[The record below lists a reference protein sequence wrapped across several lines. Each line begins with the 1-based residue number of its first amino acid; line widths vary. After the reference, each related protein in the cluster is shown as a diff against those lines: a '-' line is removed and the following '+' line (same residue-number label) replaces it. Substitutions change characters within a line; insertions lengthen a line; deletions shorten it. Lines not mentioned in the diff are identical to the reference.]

1 MTPTWTLRGLQV
13 GDIGWVAHR
22 QGILYAQEYGWDG
35 TFEAMVAEIGAQFVK
50 NFDPTSENAWIAEIE
65 GQIVGSVFLVKVS
78 EQVAKLRMLYVEPQA
93 RGQGL
98 GQGLTDACIAF
109 ARTKGYQKLTLW
121 TNDILVAARSI
132 YQASGFVLV
141 AEENH
146 RSFGHDLVGQN
157 WDLDLQ
163 LVPSLTQ
170 QR

>member
-1 MTPTWTLRGLQV
+1 MTSTWTLRGLQV

-35 TFEAMVAEIGAQFVK
+35 TFEAMVAEIGAQFVQ
-50 NFDPTSENAWIAEIE
+50 NFDPAWENAWIAEIE

-78 EQVAKLRMLYVEPQA
+78 EQVAKLRMLYVEPHA

-98 GQGLTDACIAF
+98 GQGLTHACISF
-109 ARTKGYQKLTLW
+109 ARNRGYQTLTLW
-121 TNDILVAARSI
+121 TNDILVAARRI
-132 YQASGFVLV
+132 YQAAGFVLV

-163 LVPSLTQ
+163 AAPSLSPQ
-170 QR
+170 H